1 MSGLEDAFITAL
13 EGELGIPSLENIY
26 NKDILK
32 FHMKIQLMDEDRIP
46 KRIYEMQWPTKT
58 RKFSLSNIVKSLS
71 RKWRIPLEKDEIA
84 QTIAAKTNTDPN
96 TINGFQI
103 KKHWKLIVDKH
114 MASYTR
120 KRVRKDRTRDNFH
133 YKQFQPEI
141 KHAKPYTTSK
151 SKGDHLCRY
160 SGKAE
165 PRIMPSLQTWRCDL
179 AETHN
184 HKLRCD
190 LQFESEASEMSKN
203 PIKKFQQNTAK
214 SVFHKNI
221 QQSTA
226 DWHFRISAYRRR
238 MPRSSSRKEQ
248 RE

>member
-1 MSGLEDAFITAL
+1 MLSRRRAFGALSSANTSWPYADVLYVRTSRSWRIESVGRPKHQLSDARPNIAWATGRGKKATDKLTKVQKKAMLKMSGLEDAFITAL

-165 PRIMPSLQTWRCDL
+165 PRIMPSLQT
-179 AETHN
+179 
-184 HKLRCD
+184 
-190 LQFESEASEMSKN
+190 
-203 PIKKFQQNTAK
+203 
-214 SVFHKNI
+214 
-221 QQSTA
+221 
-226 DWHFRISAYRRR
+226 
-238 MPRSSSRKEQ
+238 
-248 RE
+248 